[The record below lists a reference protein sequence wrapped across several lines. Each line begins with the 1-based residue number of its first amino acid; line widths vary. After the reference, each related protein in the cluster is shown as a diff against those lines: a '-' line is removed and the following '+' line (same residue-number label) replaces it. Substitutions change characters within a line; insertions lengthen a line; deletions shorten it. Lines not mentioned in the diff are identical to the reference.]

1 MASRKQTKTRL
12 LTEIKSEYHDASA
25 DVWKWFTSQLE
36 KMDWD
41 EIMES
46 GDIVVE
52 KHLGEEV
59 EGFVLEFVVLMTREL
74 AKIEKRLK

>member
-1 MASRKQTKTRL
+1 MARTKSHAQ
-12 LTEIKSEYHDASA
+12 EIIDDYKKASS

-59 EGFVLEFVVLMTREL
+59 EGFVLEFVVLMTKEL